1 MSLFR
6 LSWKNLTNK
15 PLTMLLTLTLFALG
29 VGLIS
34 LLLLVNKQ
42 VEEKFEKN
50 LAGINLVI
58 GAKGSPLQ
66 LILASMYH
74 IDAPTGNIPLKAAK
88 PFLNPKHPFIKT
100 AVPLSLGDNYRGY
113 RIVGTTPNFLDLYQ
127 AKMGEGRMY
136 QAILES
142 VVGAVAAKELN
153 LKIGDTFESSHGLIE
168 DSNLQHHGHAFKVV
182 GILEPT
188 GSAADLLILTAPQT
202 IWDVHDHEGADT
214 GEEAPAETTPMEEEA
229 HDHKEGETHDDHDHA
244 DHDHE
249 AEAHAEEGHEDH
261 DHEGHDHEEGHE
273 DHAGHDH
280 EAHDHSAPLKPIT
293 EYEDKDITSV
303 LLQFK
308 GNNVQTLN
316 MQRNINENTEM
327 QAATPAIEINR
338 LYSMMGVG
346 ADALRW
352 LALVI
357 MGVSGLS
364 IFISLFSSLRDRR
377 YELALMRTMG
387 ASPGKLFSMVVL
399 EGLILAVLGFVL
411 GILLSHGAM
420 SILAGV
426 MKSEYRYS
434 FSGGIFLQEEF
445 YLLLGALFLGFV
457 AALIPALQASKTD
470 ISKTLS
476 EA

>member
-1 MSLFR
+1 MSLLQ

-113 RIVGTTPNFLDLYQ
+113 RIVGTTPNFLELYR
-127 AKMGEGRMY
+127 AKVGEGRMY
-136 QAILES
+136 EAILES

-168 DSNLQHHGHAFKVV
+168 DSNLEHHGHAFKVV

-214 GEEAPAETTPMEEEA
+214 GEEAPVEPAPVEEEA
-229 HDHKEGETHDDHDHA
+229 HDHEEGEAHEDHDHA
-244 DHDHE
+244 EHDHE
-249 AEAHAEEGHEDH
+249 GEGHEEH
-261 DHEGHDHEEGHE
+261 DHEGHDHEAGHEGH
-273 DHAGHDH
+273 DHAG
-280 EAHDHSAPLKPIT
+280 HDHSAPLKPMT

-352 LALVI
+352 LALLI

-420 SILAGV
+420 SILASV

-434 FSGGIFLQEEF
+434 FSGGIFLREEF

-457 AALIPALQASKTD
+457 AALIPAMQASKTD